1 MSDARTTLAGFCNIL
16 VLCLVSSLMTACAPP
31 SQIPP
36 YFETLERT
44 PIERIPINTV
54 LVHGQRIA

>member
-1 MSDARTTLAGFCNIL
+1 
-16 VLCLVSSLMTACAPP
+16 MTACAPP

-44 PIERIPINTV
+44 PIERIPIKTV
-54 LVHGQRIA
+54 LVHDQRIAYLDIGTGPRSF